1 MHADAAHS
9 AAGRRTFFASRG
21 RSAKAPGLAQRG
33 PRCPFQ
39 ALNFHTPPTMNPIS
53 TPSGRRHPLGAVLTL
68 ALLSALT
75 AGCGGGGGGSS
86 EPTPPAPPPP
96 SNTISTTGA
105 DPCTGSNSVGFTT
118 MAGALVGK
126 QAAAAVVGCGGAIL
140 SPQWTQ
146 TSGPAVALLSAKT
159 QVIHFEPAVAG
170 TYGFRVNFTD
180 PSGAA
185 RSQDLS
191 VEVTA
196 PAALARAVVRNHQA
210 VRMSGKISLR
220 AWAPTSEPIQS
231 VTWAQTQGP
240 TVSLQTVDNLARQ
253 FVAPVVTRDTVL
265 KFRATVN
272 TLAGASDSHE
282 VLVLV
287 ERHVQAEA
295 SNTSALWGGDHV
307 SRVYPYR
314 ANSRYAGAL
323 VDCAYSAA
331 QTDANL
337 CPTSRLPFLAQ
348 DVAAGQVPSVEQVM
362 ERVLVS
368 HDWLGENFEQFLIT
382 HDTRGD
388 FRRMLMSTTA
398 VVLGAHVRPSFY
410 YAGTGAIYLDADNF
424 WLTPAQRDTIDEAPD
439 FRAGFGNSLGYYA
452 LWRYVRNGQSY
463 LRFFDPQV
471 RVTRTQADLL
481 ADAGWLMYHELLH
494 ALDFMPPSEYAILN
508 RNTSA
513 WGNIAPRATART
525 LVSDLMSASFPLT
538 SAELAGLGQV
548 SFRGATAT
556 ATQNAYT
563 ADQVGGF
570 FAADLATDMYA
581 YSTTREDL
589 AMGVEELLMNRRL
602 GVQRD
607 VGFIPRSGDTLVFSN
622 VRWGQRGR
630 VGEPRL
636 KPRIAQAAQRL
647 VPWLPS
653 SEIDALPAPTP
664 MRVGDSW
671 TSNLNLGPLPPT
683 QQADDRRKALSAAE
697 QWQLRKVMERHQ
709 LHQNPKRLP
718 GR

>member
-1 MHADAAHS
+1 MPGKLYGLTTY
-9 AAGRRTFFASRG
+9 AG
-21 RSAKAPGLAQRG
+21 P
-33 PRCPFQ
+33 
-39 ALNFHTPPTMNPIS
+39 
-53 TPSGRRHPLGAVLTL
+53 
-68 ALLSALT
+68 
-75 AGCGGGGGGSS
+75 
-86 EPTPPAPPPP
+86 
-96 SNTISTTGA
+96 
-105 DPCTGSNSVGFTT
+105 
-118 MAGALVGK
+118 LVGK
-126 QAAAAVVGCGGAIL
+126 QAAAALVSCLGEL
-140 SPQWTQ
+140 KSPRWTQ
-146 TSGPAVALLSAKT
+146 LAGPQVTLLSAKT
-159 QVIHFEPAVAG
+159 QLIHFEPSAAG
-170 TYGFRVNFTD
+170 SYRFRVDFVDVANR
-180 PSGAA
+180 PQV
-185 RSQDLS
+185 QDVDL
-191 VEVTA
+191 EITA
-196 PAALARAVVRNHQA
+196 PDAPARAVVRNHQA
-210 VRMSGKISLR
+210 VRMGGKASLR
-220 AWAPTSEPIQS
+220 AWASNGEAVQA
-231 VTWAQTQGP
+231 VTWTQTAGP
-240 TVSLQTVDNLARQ
+240 TVSLQTVDSTARQ
-253 FVAPVVTRDTVL
+253 FVAPVVSSDTLL
-265 KFRATVN
+265 KFRATL
-272 TLAGASDSHE
+272 TTASGATDSHE
-282 VLVLV
+282 VMVLV
-287 ERHVQAEA
+287 EFHRQASA
-295 SNTSALWGGDHV
+295 NDNRALWSGDHV

-314 ANSRYAGAL
+314 AASRYAGAL
-323 VDCAYSAA
+323 VDCAYSAS

-410 YAGTGAIYLDADNF
+410 YAGTGAIYLDAENF

-439 FRAGFGNSLGYYA
+439 FRAGFGNSLGFYS
-452 LWRYVRNGQSY
+452 LWRYVKDGQRY
-463 LRFFDPQV
+463 LQFFDPEV

-508 RNTSA
+508 RNSSA
-513 WGNIAPRATART
+513 WGNIAPRVTART
-525 LVSDLMSASFPLT
+525 LVSDLMSASFPLS

-548 SFRGATAT
+548 SFQGVTAT

-563 ADQVGGF
+563 ADQVAGF

-607 VGFIPRSGDTLVFSN
+607 VAFVPRAGEDIIFSN

-653 SEIDALPAPTP
+653 SDIDAVPAPTP
-664 MRVGDSW
+664 MRVGESW

-683 QQADDRRKALSAAE
+683 SQADDRRKALSAAE